1 MTYSNIGHDMVDGFE
16 RKCHRPVVAA
26 SSALEPVLVMKR
38 PAPPPSPASANV
50 APKDVTAAT
59 ERLFIE
65 ISHTFSDETLREMMP
80 VVNAQLFS
88 TRRYECALIPDLEA
102 EYQAL
107 SEAWRARDIPRLKR
121 LLAIYF
127 QRREALEPEFNRLK
141 NSLN

>member
-1 MTYSNIGHDMVDGFE
+1 MTLLNIRLGKVDGSE
-16 RKCHRPVVAA
+16 GKCHRPVLAA
-26 SSALEPVLVMKR
+26 SSAPEPVPVMKR
-38 PAPPPSPASANV
+38 PTPSSSPRSSAN
-50 APKDVTAAT
+50 APTDVTAAT

-65 ISHTFSDETLREMMP
+65 ISRTFADQTLREMMP

-121 LLAIYF
+121 LLAVYF
-127 QRREALEPEFNRLK
+127 QRREALEPEFSRLK

>member
-1 MTYSNIGHDMVDGFE
+1 MTLRFIRHCTVDEFAG
-16 RKCHRPVVAA
+16 KCHRLVVAA
-26 SSALEPVLVMKR
+26 SSAPEPVLVMKR
-38 PAPPPSPASANV
+38 PSPRPSPILATVPSS
-50 APKDVTAAT
+50 DVTVAT

-65 ISHTFSDETLREMMP
+65 ISRTFADETLREMMP

-107 SEAWRARDIPRLKR
+107 SEAWRARDIPRLKV
-121 LLAIYF
+121 LLAAYF
-127 QRREALEPEFNRLK
+127 LRREALEPEFNRLK

>member
-1 MTYSNIGHDMVDGFE
+1 MKPPSAPTSNICSHAGGDT
-16 RKCHRPVVAA
+16 
-26 SSALEPVLVMKR
+26 
-38 PAPPPSPASANV
+38 
-50 APKDVTAAT
+50 DVTAAT

-65 ISHTFSDETLREMMP
+65 ISGTFADQTLREMMP

-107 SEAWRARDIPRLKR
+107 SEAWRVRDIPRLKQ
-121 LLAIYF
+121 LLAVYF